1 MRELGPA
8 LFLLRARRGTVPG
21 LPALPGEIASAVLA
35 ITRGVACSMCAA
47 PVLVDERTSLVPS
60 GHARWLH
67 ASFGGVLCA
76 ALPRGRVRLRLAS
89 AVPPPARDG
98 LVPLPLNEW
107 TRVDGGAR
115 GVPGRVPHLP
125 GRDHGDAPDAPVLEA
140 QRPRRVRGLLVRPP
154 RRAPRL
160 LRVAARLRRVKPQMP
175 GVGLEPTRVTTSN
188 LKSDPLDQLGQP
200 GAC

>member
-8 LFLLRARRGTVPG
+8 LFLLRARCGTVPG

-35 ITRGVACSMCAA
+35 ITREVACSMCAA
-47 PVLVDERTSLVPS
+47 PVLVEERTSLVPFGS
-60 GHARWLH
+60 ARWLH

-115 GVPGRVPHLP
+115 GYQAGFHTYA
-125 GRDHGDAPDAPVLEA
+125 DAAMEMRQTRRYWRLNGHAVCEGCLLSRRA
-140 QRPRRVRGLLVRPP
+140 ARRAFSAWLRVRD
-154 RRAPRL
+154 A
-160 LRVAARLRRVKPQMP
+160 
-175 GVGLEPTRVTTSN
+175 
-188 LKSDPLDQLGQP
+188 
-200 GAC
+200 